1 MTTLRKI
8 LRPHGGF
15 LTYGPAMA
23 MDALRGHHHR
33 DQEKPDEGEIIAR
46 FPSSCTASIEGDELV
61 IRSGSADTPVTF
73 EGDDVEALPDNR
85 EEHAE
90 HEEETDR
97 HSMDRRI
104 TRDRAPHTLAALN
117 EFNQQF
123 YGRRQRPRGG

>member
-23 MDALRGHHHR
+23 MDSSRSRHHR
-33 DQEKPDEGEIIAR
+33 DQEEPDEGDGEIIAR
-46 FPSSCTASIEGDELV
+46 FPSTCTAAIEGNELV
-61 IRSGSADTPVTF
+61 VRSGSADTPVTF
-73 EGDDVEALPDNR
+73 EGDDVETLPHNQ
-85 EEHAE
+85 
-90 HEEETDR
+90 EETDR

-104 TRDRAPHTLAALN
+104 TRDLAPHTLAALN
-117 EFNQQF
+117 HFHQQF